1 MTQKYTKEQLKQ
13 LAVEAASRHGI
24 DPQAYL
30 AQIEQESGWN
40 VNAKS
45 KAGARGLAQFMPATA
60 KEYKVNVNDPVSSL
74 DKGALYMA
82 KLKGKYSG
90 NEDMARLAYNWGQ
103 GNVDKYL
110 SGEGKPVPKEA
121 QEYNAKIY
129 SRMGKEPPKMFD
141 YPEPTRVREA
151 AGSSPSAKTADATP
165 AMGAGVGGVP
175 AGDTGVFAA
184 AATELAQGLP
194 PGTLTQA
201 AAPAAPSWQDQ
212 LQSLS
217 TGAPAVASAQ
227 PADLGVLDSLTAG
240 DELAQRARNA
250 QNSTLGRM
258 FADMGV
264 TENPDV
270 PALPAGVD
278 RYLDKILA

>member
-13 LAVEAASRHGI
+13 LAIEAANRHGI

-40 VNAKS
+40 VNARS

-82 KLKGKYSG
+82 KLAKKYDG

-103 GNVDKYL
+103 GNVDGYL
-110 SGEGKPVPKEA
+110 AGKGKPLPKEA
-121 QEYNAKIY
+121 REYNAKIY
-129 SRMGKEPPKMFD
+129 ARMGKEPPKLFGA
-141 YPEPTRVREA
+141 YPEPAPVREA
-151 AGSSPSAKTADATP
+151 VNNPPVPQGAPQAALGEGLGGLPADDA
-165 AMGAGVGGVP
+165 
-175 AGDTGVFAA
+175 GVFAA

-194 PGTLTQA
+194 PGALTQP

-217 TGAPAVASAQ
+217 ADAPAVASAQ
-227 PADLGVLDSLTAG
+227 PADLGVLDSLAAG

-264 TENPDV
+264 TENPDA